1 MMRKKSPY
9 NGEGFFR
16 YWSTSLDSIPVR
28 WDILSALTAASCS
41 GKAEPDVDSEPSSSR
56 EPQTATDSG
65 VPETT
70 TAGVDK
76 AGVTAGTLLVAVW
89 LAAVNYWRTTSRGV

>member
-1 MMRKKSPY
+1 M
-9 NGEGFFR
+9 E
-16 YWSTSLDSIPVR
+16 L
-28 WDILSALTAASCS
+28 
-41 GKAEPDVDSEPSSSR
+41 SSSG
-56 EPQTATDSG
+56 EPETATDSG
-65 VPETT
+65 EPETT